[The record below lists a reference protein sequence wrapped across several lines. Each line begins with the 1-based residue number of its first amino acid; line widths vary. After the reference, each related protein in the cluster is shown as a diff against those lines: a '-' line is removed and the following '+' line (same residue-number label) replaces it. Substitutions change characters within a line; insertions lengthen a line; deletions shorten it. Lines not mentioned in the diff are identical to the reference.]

1 MSETK
6 IRKWAA
12 YAEIGGTIAV
22 VISLMFVV
30 KSIDQNTKAIEAA
43 EMNNIYSAYRE
54 IRHLPIL
61 SNADLAQTI
70 VKGRSREALSVV
82 EQLQWNTFREGQLD
96 NWSQLHA
103 LFQTNLISQ
112 EAWDDWDNSYWLQ
125 WNKNDMGTH
134 WASVQ
139 KDYRG
144 AFGRHINNRLQ
155 NARPE

>member
-1 MSETK
+1 MSETR
-6 IRKWAA
+6 IGKWAA

-30 KSIDQNTKAIEAA
+30 KSVDQNTKAIEAA

-61 SNADLAQTI
+61 TNAELARTI
-70 VKGRSREALSVV
+70 VRARSREDLSDV
-82 EQLQWNTFREGQLD
+82 EQLQWNVFREGQLD

-103 LFQTNLISQ
+103 LFQNNLISQ
-112 EAWDDWDNSYWLQ
+112 EMWEGWDNSYWLQ
-125 WNKNDMGTH
+125 WHTNDMGNH

-139 KDYRG
+139 EGYRG
-144 AFGRHINNRLQ
+144 EFGRHINNRLQ
-155 NARPE
+155 NAQPK